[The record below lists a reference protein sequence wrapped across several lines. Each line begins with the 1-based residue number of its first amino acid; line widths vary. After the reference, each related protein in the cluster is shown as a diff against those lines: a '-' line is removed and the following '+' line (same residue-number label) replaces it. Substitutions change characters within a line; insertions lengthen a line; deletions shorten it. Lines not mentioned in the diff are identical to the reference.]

1 MDTNLTES
9 YYPIQEGNIYADIN
23 DFLASMWHNDA
34 VRHWIRV
41 ASYAAVLISTA
52 KTVAVRDSEGKQ
64 MAGKRNAQTKRSD
77 VR

>member
-41 ASYAAVLISTA
+41 ASHAAVLHLGMPLGI
-52 KTVAVRDSEGKQ
+52 K
-64 MAGKRNAQTKRSD
+64 
-77 VR
+77 